1 MKTPKNKPNNE
12 QDDNDIINITLVV
25 DNKASHATVER
36 NTFFDVCKAFDND
49 GGRAAW
55 CSVLWEMFKCIC
67 PKMPKSRKTPVK
79 RSKRTKKND

>member
-12 QDDNDIINITLVV
+12 QDANDIINITLVV

-36 NTFFDVCKAFDND
+36 NTFFDLCKICDD
-49 GGRAAW
+49 GGHNAW
-55 CSVLWEMFKCIC
+55 CSLLWEMFKCAY
-67 PKMPKSRKTPVK
+67 PKRPKNGKTPVK